1 MSASY
6 ARLPDGGNDFGGS
19 VVGRRRW
26 SFADCARAHGR
37 QIERGSMYT
46 DQHTDRSG
54 SKAENSMAFRA
65 VLWDGQVLPQGGQ
78 GLRRRYSARRGEQSR
93 PQPASSR
100 ECTAARSIEKQQ
112 SSSFDSRNRESG
124 AQARQK
130 PGRESAS
137 AAGSGKRDAH
147 AQREQGGR
155 NGSSSSWSRNR
166 QSQQTGVFAV
176 SRIQCCS
183 SSNQETSK
191 RKASWYGKETYATQ
205 MARTGALAQ

>member
-6 ARLPDGGNDFGGS
+6 ARLPDGGDDFGRS
-19 VVGRRRW
+19 VVGRPQW

-65 VLWDGQVLPQGGQ
+65 VLWDGQVLPQRGQ

-93 PQPASSR
+93 PQPASPR
-100 ECTAARSIEKQQ
+100 ECASAGSCKKQQ
-112 SSSFDSRNRESG
+112 SSSSDSRNRKPS

-130 PGRESAS
+130 PGRESA
-137 AAGSGKRDAH
+137 GKCINRAERDP
-147 AQREQGGR
+147 RER
-155 NGSSSSWSRNR
+155 NGSSPSWSRNR

>member
-6 ARLPDGGNDFGGS
+6 ARLSDGGDDFGRS
-19 VVGRRRW
+19 VVGRPQW

-65 VLWDGQVLPQGGQ
+65 VLWDGEVLPQRGQ

-93 PQPASSR
+93 PQPASPR
-100 ECTAARSIEKQQ
+100 ECASVGSREKQQ
-112 SSSFDSRNRESG
+112 SSSSDSRNRKPG
-124 AQARQK
+124 AQANK
-130 PGRESAS
+130 EPGRKFAS
-137 AAGSGKRDAH
+137 PAGSGKCVNRAERDP
-147 AQREQGGR
+147 RER
-155 NGSSSSWSRNR
+155 NGSSPSWSRNR